1 MTSGHEDETTV
12 ERVITLAARCAREY
26 VGGLADRA
34 VAPSDQAREALR
46 GFQGPLP
53 EEAADPAEV
62 VATLHRLGSPATVA
76 STGGRFFGLVIG
88 GTLPAALGAGWLAT
102 TWDQNAAFVT
112 TSPVAA
118 ALEEVVLG
126 WLRPLLGVPESAAG
140 ALVTGATMANF
151 TALAAARRALLLRAG
166 WDADADGLF
175 GAPPVTVVVGEEVHV
190 SVLKA
195 LGLLGLGN
203 RRVVRVPVDGQGR
216 MRPDRLPRLSG
227 LTVLCLQAGNVN
239 TGAFDPAVE
248 LGTAAREAGAWV
260 HVDGAFGLWAAAA
273 PGRAPLTRGYP
284 EADSWAVDAHKWL
297 NVPYDSGLA
306 FVRDEQALRGAMT
319 AAAPYVPVGSGRE
332 PCHTTPEL
340 SRRARAVE
348 IWAALRQ
355 LGRSGVAALIE
366 RHCRQA
372 ARLADRLRAA
382 GHQILN
388 EVVIN
393 QVLVSFGAPERT
405 TQVIEAIQRDGTCWC
420 GGTLWQGRTAMRISV
435 SGWATSDE
443 DVERAAD
450 AIIALAARPG

>member
-1 MTSGHEDETTV
+1 MISGREHQATV
-12 ERVITLAARCAREY
+12 ERVITEATRCAREY

-34 VAPSDQAREALR
+34 VAPTDQAREALR

-53 EEAADPAEV
+53 EQPADPAEV

-102 TWDQNAAFVT
+102 TWDQNAAFVA

-126 WLRPLLGVPESAAG
+126 WLRSLLGLPDSAAG

-166 WDADADGLF
+166 WDPDADGLF
-175 GAPPVTVVVGEEVHV
+175 GAPPLTVVVGEEVHV

-195 LGLLGLGN
+195 LGLLGLGTQ
-203 RRVVRVPVDGQGR
+203 RVVRVPVDGQGR

-227 LTVLCLQAGNVN
+227 PTVLCLQAGNVN

-248 LGTAAREAGAWV
+248 LGAAAREAGAWV

-273 PGRAPLTRGYP
+273 PRRAPLTRGYP

-306 FVRDEQALRGAMT
+306 FVRDERALRGAMT
-319 AAAPYVPVGSGRE
+319 ALAPYIPGGSARE
-332 PCHTTPEL
+332 PCHTTPEF

-355 LGRSGVAALIE
+355 LGRSGVGALIE
-366 RHCRQA
+366 RHCQQA

-393 QVLVSFGAPERT
+393 QVLVSFGTPERT
-405 TQVIEAIQRDGTCWC
+405 AQVIEAIQRDGTCWC
-420 GGTLWQGRTAMRISV
+420 GGTLWQGQTAMRISI
-435 SGWATSDE
+435 SGWATTDE
-443 DVERAAD
+443 DVERAAG
-450 AIIALAARPG
+450 AIIALAARPA